1 MQSMTVQYM
10 LYLIRSLC
18 LPFKVTASLGRCL
31 HLLSDH
37 TRPDSALQ
45 WSTESC
51 TVTDDLSEP
60 IEGEDVEMA
69 PQILSGAK
77 YGALSSVM
85 RQNEAEMAEVCLL
98 RYICVALPERYNT
111 ICSFLTVI
119 LFPFCLPL
127 V

>member
-1 MQSMTVQYM
+1 M
-10 LYLIRSLC
+10 LYLIRRLC

-51 TVTDDLSEP
+51 AVTDDLSEP

-85 RQNEAEMAEVCLL
+85 RQNEAERAEVCLL
-98 RYICVALPERYNT
+98 RCIWILVWHCQN
-111 ICSFLTVI
+111 VI
-119 LFPFCLPL
+119 IPSAPF
-127 V
+127 